1 LPTSNRRAVLERST
15 SYPLLGLTPV
25 SLAIIFGEN

>member
-1 LPTSNRRAVLERST
+1 LERST